1 MRNFVR
7 FSLLLSLL
15 SLVAA
20 GVALADSEPAPVNLT
35 VNLSMDCPPQS
46 CVVFPYQNAPGS
58 PASGFADFNAI
69 GQPWSFT
76 FETADPLTW
85 SYNQQTGDYF
95 ATFGTGGSF
104 LMNGPDGLTFAG
116 EITAGDA
123 HQTGGPITFGVEL
136 SYSGVW
142 SNGIQGYG
150 TFTDEYSEQFGNQ
163 ATLNAKVSQTTPE
176 PASLILLGS
185 GLLGA
190 VGWRRRSLR

>member
-7 FSLLLSLL
+7 ISLPLSLL
-15 SLVAA
+15 FLIT

-35 VNLSMDCPPQS
+35 VNLSMDCPSQS

-69 GQPWSFT
+69 GQPWSYT

-85 SYNQQTGDYF
+85 SYDEQTGDYS

-104 LMNGPDGLTFAG
+104 LMNGPDGLTFTG
-116 EITAGDA
+116 EITGGDA
-123 HQTGGPITFGVEL
+123 HGTGGPISFGVEL

-163 ATLNAKVSQTTPE
+163 ATLNAQVSQTTPE

-190 VGWRRRSLR
+190 VGWRRRSLH

>member
-7 FSLLLSLL
+7 FSLLLPLL
-15 SLVAA
+15 FVVT

-46 CVVFPYQNAPGS
+46 CVVFPYGNQPGT
-58 PASGFADFNAI
+58 PASGSADFNAI

-85 SYNQQTGDYF
+85 SYNDQTGQYS

-116 EITAGDA
+116 EITGGDA
-123 HQTGGPITFGVEL
+123 YGYGGPISFGVSL

-142 SNGIQGYG
+142 SNGVQGFG

-163 ATLNAKVSQTTPE
+163 ATLNAQVSQTTPE

-190 VGWRRRSLR
+190 VGWRRRLLR